1 MHPFKPVELAVYKY
15 TPIDLEGPAFR
26 LIRLLRGRSTDGI
39 QCELFEAWLHEAGG
53 VIPYEALSYTWG
65 NMGIT
70 AEITINNC
78 IMGITENLHLA
89 LQHLR
94 YEYADRILWVDAIC
108 IDQGNLQERG
118 HQIKQMTNIYKEA
131 EQVVIWLGPATDE
144 TDLIIDSTK
153 RLQEAIVKVEGDWRR
168 SAELWMD
175 AGLVLRPTLSR
186 GSHAEWND
194 QWHAQRMGLEALLK
208 RPWFRR
214 IWVLQEVANAR
225 VAVVVC
231 GKKSVSARIF
241 ALVPSI
247 LKVQPDRH
255 CQAVLDI
262 MPGLSRKESWWSQKR
277 DLRTLLVKF
286 SESEAT
292 DPRDMADSK
301 DDDYGRTPLSWAV
314 IGGQE
319 AVVKLLVVCDD
330 VNVNSKDKS
339 GRTPLLWA
347 AERGHKAVVRLL
359 LKNGAAV
366 DTKDKYG
373 QTPLSEAAK
382 NGHEANNYDRT
393 PLFWA
398 AMGGHEAVVKLL
410 LDRDDVNADSK
421 DDHSRTPLSLA
432 AEGGHEAVVKLL
444 LARDDVNADSKDMDG
459 RTPLSWAAVMGR
471 ETVVKLLL
479 ARDDVNADLKDMD
492 DDINADSKD
501 MDGRT
506 PLLWAAEEGH
516 EAVVR
521 LLLTRDDVDADSKD
535 SHGVAPLLR
544 AIVKG
549 HEVVVRLLLARND
562 VDAGSQNGFG
572 LTPLSMAVRIGHEA
586 IVRLLL
592 ARDDVD
598 ADADLKDEKGSDAA
612 LVQCS
617 QSSDSKSEDNH
628 QALDAV

>member
-292 DPRDMADSK
+292 DPRDMVYALLGISSDACASEVLQAD
-301 DDDYGRTPLSWAV
+301 Y
-314 IGGQE
+314 
-319 AVVKLLVVCDD
+319 
-330 VNVNSKDKS
+330 
-339 GRTPLLWA
+339 
-347 AERGHKAVVRLL
+347 
-359 LKNGAAV
+359 
-366 DTKDKYG
+366 TKD
-373 QTPLSEAAK
+373 L
-382 NGHEANNYDRT
+382 
-393 PLFWA
+393 
-398 AMGGHEAVVKLL
+398 
-410 LDRDDVNADSK
+410 
-421 DDHSRTPLSLA
+421 
-432 AEGGHEAVVKLL
+432 
-444 LARDDVNADSKDMDG
+444 
-459 RTPLSWAAVMGR
+459 
-471 ETVVKLLL
+471 
-479 ARDDVNADLKDMD
+479 
-492 DDINADSKD
+492 
-501 MDGRT
+501 
-506 PLLWAAEEGH
+506 
-516 EAVVR
+516 
-521 LLLTRDDVDADSKD
+521 
-535 SHGVAPLLR
+535 
-544 AIVKG
+544 
-549 HEVVVRLLLARND
+549 
-562 VDAGSQNGFG
+562 
-572 LTPLSMAVRIGHEA
+572 
-586 IVRLLL
+586 
-592 ARDDVD
+592 
-598 ADADLKDEKGSDAA
+598 
-612 LVQCS
+612 
-617 QSSDSKSEDNH
+617 H
-628 QALDAV
+628 QVL